1 MKSQNELSGA
11 VSSNLQDTFREF
23 LGMNHDNI
31 EVQEQDLIKNIE
43 EVKESL
49 DRVKVAETKLFH
61 ELERKK
67 LKQINN
73 TLMRGSLGGQGISTI
88 IQTEQSIEPLQAS
101 PKFTTAL
108 NTSDTY
114 VDLDTFP
121 SKIFLTPSVSYQIDK
136 DGKLIPGRE
145 TFGYN
150 KESQG
155 Q

>member
-88 IQTEQSIEPLQAS
+88 IQTEQSIEPL
-101 PKFTTAL
+101 
-108 NTSDTY
+108 
-114 VDLDTFP
+114 
-121 SKIFLTPSVSYQIDK
+121 
-136 DGKLIPGRE
+136 
-145 TFGYN
+145 
-150 KESQG
+150 
-155 Q
+155 